1 MVGVLIHK
9 QAITAMEEKEIGKVV
24 HYYDKAGVA
33 IVELAGKVAVGDT
46 LKFKR
51 GEDEFEQEVT
61 SMQIEHEAVDSA
73 KKGDAIGI
81 KVDQKT
87 KEGAVVYKATA

>member
-1 MVGVLIHK
+1 
-9 QAITAMEEKEIGKVV
+9 METEAGKVV
-24 HYYDKAGVA
+24 HYYDKVSVA
-33 IVELAGKVAVGDT
+33 IVELSGKLAVGDT

-61 SMQIEHEAVDSA
+61 SMQIEHKSVESA
-73 KKGDAIGI
+73 KKGDAVGI

-87 KEGAVVYKATA
+87 KEGALVYKVTA

>member
-1 MVGVLIHK
+1 
-9 QAITAMEEKEIGKVV
+9 MEEKEIGKVV

-33 IVELAGKVAVGDT
+33 IVEFSGKVAVGDT

-61 SMQIEHEAVDSA
+61 SMQIEHESVDSA
-73 KKGDAIGI
+73 KKGDAVGI

-87 KEGAVVYKATA
+87 KEGTQVFKVTE